1 MKLYH
6 VSGFHKDKS
15 SIDFSISAK
24 PTRDPMLEQVPQ
36 ARSIRLLRDVYNN
49 SELLSATGWK
59 PYKIVAELIFEYIR
73 KNEYP
78 DSPSRL
84 VYPFFSKNL
93 DDAILF
99 NREYRN
105 GEGGIF
111 ICEAD
116 AAKVH
121 YYDMDLFTEVSD
133 AVRDNGDAPL
143 TEALYIHAQNN
154 AREYWETSKDGTM
167 EILYEGF
174 PTATNIEE
182 INTKTITPGVGIGNY
197 RIGMTQDEVEAQL
210 DSEHLHFDQ
219 SELRWDIADGFF
231 AFSEKKGTLQEI
243 GVTGAKA
250 GRFHSVGVGTT
261 VRQAQNALGAYTVR
275 YDGLDVLLYPK
286 AYPGLAF
293 ELAENDSDD
302 DAGSFYSEQTQISWF
317 FVYDADA
324 PEQELYHGDIVGES
338 DSE

>member
-6 VSGFHKDKS
+6 VSGFHKDES
-15 SIDFSISAK
+15 SIDFSKSAK
-24 PTRDPMLEQVPQ
+24 PTRDSMLEQVQQ
-36 ARSIRLLRDVYNN
+36 ARIIRLLRDVHNN
-49 SELLSATGWK
+49 SELLSATGWE
-59 PYKIVAELIFEYIR
+59 PYRIVAELIFEYIR
-73 KNEYP
+73 ENEYP

-84 VYPFFSKNL
+84 VYPFFFKNF
-93 DDAILF
+93 DDAISF

-105 GEGGIF
+105 GKGGIF
-111 ICEAD
+111 LSEAD

-133 AVRDNGDAPL
+133 AIRDNGDAPL
-143 TEALYIHAQNN
+143 TEALYIHAQKN
-154 AREYWETSKDGTM
+154 AWEYWKTSKDGTT
-167 EILYEGF
+167 EILYAGF
-174 PTATNIEE
+174 PTVTNIEE
-182 INTKTITPGVGIGNY
+182 TNIKTITPGVGIGNY

-219 SELRWDIADGFF
+219 SELRWDIADGFL
-231 AFSEKKGTLQEI
+231 AFSAAKGTLQEI
-243 GVTGAKA
+243 GLTGAKA

-261 VRQAQNALGAYTVR
+261 VRQAQDALGAYTVR

-302 DAGSFYSEQTQISWF
+302 DSGILYNEQTKITWV
-317 FVYDADA
+317 FVYDTDA